1 MPYIF
6 TFRFWMAALLLVAP
20 GFLAAQTAPAVA
32 PTTST
37 KVVGR
42 IIAVKVI
49 GNVTVTDVRDP
60 MRPRKLVENGEVTEG
75 QIINTGD
82 DSRVLLVFSNGA
94 TINLAAKSTLS
105 IDEFLQDPFAQ
116 PVKVSELIDE
126 PTTSITKLNLIR
138 GELMSNVKHLRR
150 DKGSVFSVQTPV
162 GAAGIRGT
170 TFQVLYR
177 PLGSVAAFALRMV
190 EGKIA
195 LDFGARSRAVDV
207 EKDQQV
213 ALDAIP
219 LDAAGRIIS
228 LPANIKPTEIPA
240 SIKASLAF
248 AQQQLLEAAASANFP
263 AMTTQSGEPK
273 EAYPQSG
280 GATDGSDSGSTS
292 SKTNGPESSAL
303 SPVPP
308 AVAPAVRTTPGDGK
322 L

>member
-1 MPYIF
+1 MPPILH
-6 TFRFWMAALLLVAP
+6 FRFWLVALLLLTPAW
-20 GFLAAQTAPAVA
+20 LSAQTAPA
-32 PTTST
+32 S

-42 IIAVKVI
+42 IIAVKVV
-49 GNVTVTDVRDP
+49 GTVTVTDVRDP

-94 TINLAAKSTLS
+94 TLNLAAKSTLS

-116 PVKVSELIDE
+116 PVKVSELVEE

-150 DKGSVFSVQTPV
+150 EKGSVFSVQTPV

-177 PLGSVAAFALRMV
+177 PLGNVASFALRMV

-195 LDFGARSRAVDV
+195 LDFGGKSRGVDV
-207 EKDQQV
+207 QKDQQV
-213 ALDAIP
+213 VLDAIQ

-228 LPANIKPTEIPA
+228 LPANIVPSDIPA
-240 SIKASLAF
+240 SIKASLVS
-248 AQQQLLEAAASANFP
+248 AQQQLLDAASAMNFP
-263 AMTTQSGEPK
+263 AMTQTSAPQQ
-273 EAYPQSG
+273 AYPQSG
-280 GATDGSDSGSTS
+280 GTADGSNSGSKS
-292 SKTNGPESSAL
+292 SGSVNGTDSASL

-308 AVAPAVRTTPGDGK
+308 AVPPATRTTPGDGNP
-322 L
+322 